1 MTFCDDLFRQQ
12 EIQKAMRLRKLI
24 QHPCYDRELD
34 LREMLDLEMVEVR
47 TVAVQYPISLN

>member
-34 LREMLDLEMVEVR
+34 LREHLDLELIDMGL
-47 TVAVQYPISLN
+47 VAVCYPVSTN